1 MSHIPLSSIVDK
13 KFNWEVFML
22 FKPKWVKLLPSNLR
36 PDKKQVNK
44 LENLRIKF
52 GIPHDTLA
60 MRILS
65 SPATTRRVQNQ
76 CLENFR
82 AKNPEVSEKELFRM
96 VLVSRIQTIES
107 DGFCRMTNQEIDEVM
122 KDINSFDELCDYII
136 SIDEQ
141 EPVFPDPLGIGKQI
155 DEILAMEEVE
165 KKTPAENLIKNL
177 EQTYFNL
184 KKEHP
189 DRDEHWLLANTWLKR
204 YSSTKEAK
212 QKGPKKM
219 KFIAYKDTHLFSILN
234 PPESIRGLA
243 LFLVYKELGVQQAI
257 YYNSEYSRIMEP
269 VVKNKE
275 MHIFLDKYKEKN
287 PRTWKENQVE
297 DASSYSLYW
306 ALKGLEF
313 EQEHPEEAEKL
324 RKEIENKK

>member
-1 MSHIPLSSIVDK
+1 
-13 KFNWEVFML
+13 ML
-22 FKPKWVKLLPSNLR
+22 FKPKWVKLVPSNLR

-44 LENLRIKF
+44 LEKLRVKF

-82 AKNPEVSEKELFRM
+82 AKNPGVSEKELFRM
-96 VLVSRIQTIES
+96 VLVSRIQAIES

-122 KDINSFDELCDYII
+122 KDMNSFDELCDYII

-184 KKEHP
+184 KKDHP

-219 KFIAYKDTHLFSILN
+219 KFIAYKDTHLFSILS

-269 VVKNKE
+269 IIKSKE

-324 RKEIENKK
+324 WKEIENKK